1 LKILIAE
8 DNPAFLRILDNMV
21 RKWDYQPIL
30 VPDGTQAWEIL
41 QRPDS
46 PRLAIL
52 DWMMPGLS
60 GVELCHR
67 LREQSKEP
75 YIYVLLLSAKNS
87 RVELVE
93 GMEAGADDYLG
104 KPVDSHEL
112 RVRLRAG
119 ERIGD
124 LQAQLLT
131 ARDAMRQQALH
142 DSLTGVWNRA
152 AIFDFLKRELARCQ
166 RESTPVSVVMIDLDH
181 FKLVNDRLGHLAGD
195 EVLKEAA
202 RRMVATIRPYDAVG
216 RFGGEEFLIVMANS
230 DSHAAAERADQ
241 IRKAIGGRPFLREKT
256 AVDVTCSLGVYSTRG
271 DALVTPEA
279 LLEEADAALYLA
291 KRNGRNRVEV
301 GEPQGAPSRN
311 PEVVLA

>member
-1 LKILIAE
+1 LEILIAE

-21 RKWDYQPIL
+21 RKWDYEPIL

-41 QRPDS
+41 QRANP

-60 GVELCHR
+60 GVELCRR

-75 YIYVLLLSAKNS
+75 YVYVLLLSAKNS
-87 RVELVE
+87 RNELVE

-119 ERIGD
+119 ERIVD
-124 LQAQLLT
+124 LQAQLLE
-131 ARDAMRQQALH
+131 ARDAMRQQSLH

-152 AIFDFLKRELARCQ
+152 AIFDFLKRELSRAR

-181 FKLVNDRLGHLAGD
+181 FKQVNDRLGHLAGD
-195 EVLKEAA
+195 EVLKESA
-202 RRMVATIRPYDAVG
+202 RRMAATIRPYDAVG
-216 RFGGEEFLIVMANS
+216 RYGGEEFLIVMANA
-230 DSHAAAERADQ
+230 DSRAAAERADQ
-241 IRKAIGGRPFLREKT
+241 IRKAIAGQPFLQDKT
-256 AVDVTCSLGVYSTRG
+256 AVDVTCSLGVFSTHC
-271 DALVTPEA
+271 DALATPEM

-301 GEPQGAPSRN
+301 GEPQVAPSRD